1 MKNYGIVS
9 EYNGYFGTIKGID
22 NIDYKF
28 IKEDLLE
35 DTEKNVVNKFVEF
48 EPQIIKKTD
57 FNFYR
62 ANYIKFFQKMVN

>member
-57 FNFYR
+57 
-62 ANYIKFFQKMVN
+62 